1 MTEAEL
7 LLRMAATLKQDIGP
21 AVGAEYPK
29 TQAFMAGVVL
39 QKVAA
44 QLALAPAH
52 AEAEAEEMDNLITDL
67 NKTYTMGRTQQ
78 AITRLA
84 QERDQ
89 ETLCA
94 LIETLYAT
102 REEIG
107 DGQFFQLIER
117 IHQSLR
123 ASLDRRLEYS
133 A

>member
-7 LLRMAATLKQDIGP
+7 LQRIAITLKQDIGP
-21 AVGAEYPK
+21 AVSAEYPK

-52 AEAEAEEMDNLITDL
+52 ALAEAGEMDNLIADL

-89 ETLCA
+89 STLCA

-117 IHQSLR
+117 IHLSLR
-123 ASLDRRLEYS
+123 ASIDRRLEYS

>member
-39 QKVAA
+39 QKIAA

-52 AEAEAEEMDNLITDL
+52 AQAEADEMDSLVADL
-67 NKTYTMGRTQQ
+67 NATYTMGRTQQ

-94 LIETLYAT
+94 LIETLYVT
-102 REEIG
+102 RDEIG
-107 DGQFFQLIER
+107 DGQFFQLIDR

-133 A
+133 E